1 MQGHIASF
9 SSPIKWIREGL
20 SAIRQAPF
28 GMVSI
33 CIFYVF
39 TMSVLG
45 ALPLF
50 GLVLAAFFMPFG
62 TMLVIQGTK
71 DAYEGRQPLYT
82 VLFDLFKDRMKR
94 FLLMRVGVIYA
105 VFILIANYAY
115 IFLAMDDVS
124 QWKIVDGRLDW
135 ASVYANFPW
144 TAAVV
149 TVLVYALGQM
159 ATWFAPALVTWKN
172 MTVGKAIFY
181 SFFGCLRN
189 WLAIVVLLI
198 ILFGFTLLCALAII
212 ILMDALALGDFSLF
226 VLMPF
231 AFFLTTVAYST
242 IWPMWVDIFGD
253 VNSD

>member
-20 SAIRQAPF
+20 SAVRQAPF

-45 ALPLF
+45 SLPLF

-62 TMLVIQGTK
+62 TMLIIQGTK

-82 VLFDLFKDRMKR
+82 VLFDLFKNRTKR
-94 FLLMRVGVIYA
+94 FLLMRIGVIYA
-105 VFILIANYAY
+105 VFILLANYAY
-115 IFLAMDDVS
+115 IFLAVNDVS
-124 QWKIVDGRLDW
+124 QWKIVDGHLDW
-135 ASVYANFPW
+135 LSVYANFPW
-144 TAAVV
+144 TAIIVTAVIY
-149 TVLVYALGQM
+149 TLGQM

-172 MTVGKAIFY
+172 MTAGKAIFY

-189 WLAIVVLLI
+189 WLAIIVLLVMI
-198 ILFGFTLLCALAII
+198 FGITLLCALAII
-212 ILMDALALGDFSLF
+212 MLMDAVALGNFSLF
-226 VLMPF
+226 VLIPLG
-231 AFFLTTVAYST
+231 FFLTTVAYST

-253 VNSD
+253 VGAD